1 MEIRCVICG
10 MAIGDT
16 WVQIIVRDKM
26 GEDYVHEVGFVD
38 STECLIKYT
47 ERVALDNE

>member
-1 MEIRCVICG
+1 MEIRCVICS
-10 MAIGDT
+10 AKLEDT

-47 ERVALDNE
+47 ERVARDNK